1 MADPRSQILIVDDD
15 AHFRRTFADV
25 LKANGYEPLAVA
37 YGETALDIAA
47 RQMPTVAVI
56 DLRLPD
62 TSGLELLGQVK
73 EVSPDT
79 ECIVLTGYASQ
90 QSAIEAVNLGAY
102 SYVQKPYDLEKLLL
116 SIRRAS
122 EKSESNKALR
132 ESEERYRLVVESAS
146 EGIVLLDLKG
156 TIREVNA
163 KALELSGF
171 DREELVGRNFA
182 QLLPHL
188 RMDAARLLRAF
199 KDVITGGER
208 ELSEWT
214 MTNKRGEEITFFAP
228 YSVINKGGRPVGLS
242 VILQDISQRRQA
254 EAHLR
259 ESEEKYRVLVEQ
271 SLQGM
276 VVAQGVPPRLVFA
289 NRAIGE
295 MLGYSVQELL
305 SLPAERIASLIHPE
319 DRGFFF
325 RRYAD
330 RLQGKPAL
338 PGYEVRGIRK
348 DGSVCWLELHSSPI
362 EYGGH
367 PAVQAVFL
375 DISERKEAERELLKS
390 YETVQETLM
399 GTVNA
404 LAAAVEKRDPY
415 TAGHQRRVAE
425 LAGAIARELGLPE
438 DRVNGVLMAGL
449 IHDIGKIFIP
459 AEILSKPSKL
469 SEIEMMMIRTHSQA
483 GYDVLSTVDFPWPV
497 ADMVLQH
504 HERMNGSGYP
514 RGLIGAQIP
523 QDVRILSVA
532 DTADAMASRRPYRAA
547 HSTEQ
552 TLEEVMQN
560 RGELYD
566 HDAVDAVLK
575 LVTQDGYKLGSA

>member
-1 MADPRSQILIVDDD
+1 MTDTRPQILIVDDD
-15 AHFRRTFADV
+15 AHFRRTFTDV
-25 LKANGYEPLAVA
+25 LKANGYEALAVGDGDA
-37 YGETALDIAA
+37 ALEIAA
-47 RQMPTVAVI
+47 HLMPTVAVI

-62 TSGLELLGQVK
+62 ISGLELLGQVK

-102 SYVQKPYDLEKLLL
+102 SYVQKPHDPEQLLL

-122 EKSESNKALR
+122 EKCESN
-132 ESEERYRLVVESAS
+132 
-146 EGIVLLDLKG
+146 
-156 TIREVNA
+156 
-163 KALELSGF
+163 
-171 DREELVGRNFA
+171 
-182 QLLPHL
+182 
-188 RMDAARLLRAF
+188 RA
-199 KDVITGGER
+199 
-208 ELSEWT
+208 
-214 MTNKRGEEITFFAP
+214 
-228 YSVINKGGRPVGLS
+228 
-242 VILQDISQRRQA
+242 
-254 EAHLR
+254 LR

-271 SLQGM
+271 SIQGM
-276 VVAQGVPPRLVFA
+276 VVAQGIPPRLVFA

-295 MLGYSVQELL
+295 ILGYSVQELL
-305 SLPAERIASLIHPE
+305 SLPTEKVPSLIHPK

-325 RRYAD
+325 QRYAD
-330 RLQGKPAL
+330 RLQGKPAP
-338 PGYEVRGIRK
+338 PGYEVRGLRK
-348 DGSVCWLELHSSPI
+348 DGSVCWLELHSSPTV
-362 EYGGH
+362 YGGR
-367 PAVQAVFL
+367 PAVQAVFI
-375 DISERKEAERELLKS
+375 DVSDRKQAERELRES
-390 YETVQETLM
+390 YETARESLM

-425 LAGAIARELGLPE
+425 LAAAIARELSLPE
-438 DRVNGVLMAGL
+438 DRINGVLMAGL

-497 ADMVLQH
+497 AEMVLQH

-514 RGLIGAQIP
+514 RGLSGGEIL
-523 QDVRILSVA
+523 QDVPILSVA

-552 TLEEVMQN
+552 TLEEVTQN